1 MDFYKHINNAWLR
14 HVHMPSYLSSYG
26 VSEEIE
32 TRIES
37 ELSAILYSALH
48 KVQTLEDKHIDH
60 STTLLGTFMQSVL
73 HVPSQENNVVFTEK
87 LLAKF
92 GCMRNCSD
100 VCSMI
105 GEAAAHRVRNIPI
118 VVSVGPR
125 ETETNTVY
133 ITIGPGELLL
143 PDTSYYTDKSPSMVR
158 NIEAFIKL
166 LQWVG
171 KEFHIE
177 GLELVL
183 QQEYVAAQILN
194 KTEDERE
201 VFTTGAALEKHYRN
215 FDWGAFVDTA
225 LGGMTLA
232 EFRKTR
238 IINARPSWMAAV
250 DRWCAKYDVE
260 AWRRWL
266 SAQVI
271 LYHLPYLPPPYD
283 DAHFRFFGAR
293 LRDQAEK
300 LPQHKLAIYMAQ
312 NHLSAP
318 LGELYIKRYAPRGS
332 LEKTQMLAEE
342 VVAVAADRLGKCD
355 WLSTGSRK
363 EARNK
368 VRDIAIN
375 IGVPRGGPGAAADY
389 LKGIQ
394 LSSTEFLRNIY
405 TLNAAA
411 HQSSLKRAGRRLDRY
426 MWDEPVY
433 MVNAFYYPE
442 GNRLVIPAGII
453 RHPFYSE
460 KQEGERGLARMY
472 GALGSTIG
480 HELTHAFDMDGKDYD
495 AEGNYRPWWTA
506 ADLAHYKKLTGQLV
520 RLYEGSTYFGKH
532 LNGRLTLS
540 ENIADLGGV
549 AFALEALKR
558 RCGARGASAAETD
571 EELREFFSGYAV
583 SWRTKEKRGKA
594 LQGLFMDVHAPPA
607 WRVNNVVCHFDDWY
621 RVFDVKPGDALY
633 VDPQDRIRIF

>member
-1 MDFYKHINNAWLR
+1 
-14 HVHMPSYLSSYG
+14 MPSYLSSYG

-48 KVQTLEDKHIDH
+48 KVQTKEDKHIDH

-73 HVPSQENNVVFTEK
+73 HVPSQEKNVVFTER

-92 GCMRNCSD
+92 GCMRDCSD
-100 VCSMI
+100 VCSVL
-105 GEAAAHRVRNIPI
+105 GDAAAHRVRHAPLA
-118 VVSVGPR
+118 VTVGPR
-125 ETETNTVY
+125 ETETNNVY
-133 ITIGPGELLL
+133 ITIGPGELIL

-158 NIEAFIKL
+158 NLEAFVKL

-171 KEFHIE
+171 TQFNIE
-177 GLELVL
+177 GLELVFP
-183 QQEYVAAQILN
+183 QEYAAAQAL
-194 KTEDERE
+194 KKSEYEHE
-201 VFTTGAALEKHYRN
+201 KFTTGAALEKHYKN
-215 FDWGAFVDTA
+215 FNWEAFVGTA
-225 LGGMTLA
+225 FAGMSMS
-232 EFRKTR
+232 EFRKMPV
-238 IINARPSWMAAV
+238 INARPSWMAAV
-250 DRWCAKYDVE
+250 DRWCKKYDVDM
-260 AWRRWL
+260 WRRWL

-271 LYHLPYLPPPYD
+271 FYHLPYLPPPYD

-300 LPQHKLAIYMAQ
+300 LPQHKLAIYAAQ

-318 LGELYIKRYAPRGS
+318 LGEIYIKEYAPRGS
-332 LEKTQMLAEE
+332 LKKAHTLAEE
-342 VVAVAADRLGKCD
+342 LVTVAADRLGNCA
-355 WLSTGSRK
+355 WLSADSRK
-363 EARNK
+363 EARAK
-368 VRDIAIN
+368 VRTIALN
-375 IGVPRGGPGAAADY
+375 IGIPRGGPAAAADY
-389 LKGIQ
+389 LKTVQ
-394 LSSTEFLRNIY
+394 LSSTGFIENIY

-411 HQSSLKRAGRRLDRY
+411 QRAELRRAGRRLDRY
-426 MWDEPVY
+426 MWSEPVY

-460 KQEGERGLARMY
+460 KNGVDINPDGLLY

-480 HELTHAFDMDGKDYD
+480 HELTHAFDMDGKDFD
-495 AEGNYRPWWTA
+495 AEGNYKPWWSTA
-506 ADLAHYKKLTGQLV
+506 DIAHYKKLTDRLV
-520 RLYEGSTYFGKH
+520 RLYEDSMYFGKH

-558 RCGARGASAAETD
+558 QCAAQHLGTKETD
-571 EELREFFSGYAV
+571 EALREFFIGYAV

-594 LQGLFMDVHAPPA
+594 LQGLFMDVHSPPA
-607 WRVNNVVCHFDDWY
+607 WRVNNIVCHFDDWY
-621 RVFDVKPGDALY
+621 RLFDVKPGDELY